1 MIVMSAA
8 ATRQTNLA
16 EALDEFR
23 ATRERTLA
31 MVRGL
36 TQEQFDFV
44 PAPNRWSIGEVL
56 DHMLLAERL
65 NREQI
70 ETLVKLKRE
79 GRKPELNLSFSDL
92 DVSVAGVPQT
102 LLSLLEAPLTLLNMF
117 VPNSLRNYLTRNR
130 LIPFRN
136 PDAAT
141 PRRRRPSAELCSDL
155 IASLQETQR
164 LFQSN
169 PHLDFE
175 EMIVQHPL
183 LGRYDVPG
191 LLRFMSAHE
200 ERHQSQIAST
210 QTASSSPAPTRCCGA
225 RYA

>member
-1 MIVMSAA
+1 MSAA
-8 ATRQTNLA
+8 VTRQTNLA
-16 EALDEFR
+16 RALDEFR

-31 MVRGL
+31 MVKGL

-44 PAPNRWSIGEVL
+44 PAPDRWSIGEVL

-65 NREQI
+65 NRQQI
-70 ETLVKLKRE
+70 ETLIELKRK

-92 DVSVAGVPQT
+92 NISVARVPQT
-102 LLSLLEAPLTLLNMF
+102 LLSLLEGPLTLMNMF

-136 PDAAT
+136 PDAAS
-141 PRRRRPSAELCSDL
+141 PRRGRPSNELCSDL
-155 IASLQETQR
+155 IASLQETER

-169 PHLDFE
+169 PQFDYE

-210 QTASSSPAPTRCCGA
+210 QTASSSPTSTRCCGA

>member
-1 MIVMSAA
+1 MIVA
-8 ATRQTNLA
+8 ATSRTNLA

-31 MVRGL
+31 MVKAL

-56 DHMLLAERL
+56 DHMLLAEGL

-70 ETLVKLKRE
+70 VKLIQLAKDGQR
-79 GRKPELNLSFSDL
+79 PELILTLSDL
-92 DVSVAGVPQT
+92 NISIVGVPRSFLT
-102 LLSLLEAPLTLLNMF
+102 LLEAPLTLMSIF
-117 VPNSLRNYLTRNR
+117 VPRSLRDYLTRTR

-136 PDAAT
+136 PDGAT
-141 PRRRRPSAELCSDL
+141 PHRGRLGAELRDDL
-155 IASLQETQR
+155 ITSLQETET
-164 LFQSN
+164 LFQKHAGLN
-169 PHLDFE
+169 YA
-175 EMIVQHPL
+175 EMVVQHPL

-200 ERHQSQIAST
+200 VRHQSQIVGI
-210 QTASSSPAPTRCCGA
+210 QTAHYSAKSTRCCGA
-225 RYA
+225 HYA

>member
-1 MIVMSAA
+1 MSAA
-8 ATRQTNLA
+8 ATRRTNLA

-31 MVRGL
+31 MVKGL
-36 TQEQFDFV
+36 TQEQFDFA
-44 PAPNRWSIGEVL
+44 PAPDRWSIGEVL

-70 ETLVKLKRE
+70 ETLIELKKR

-92 DVSVAGVPQT
+92 NISIAGVPQT
-102 LLSLLEAPLTLLNMF
+102 LLSLFEAPLTLMNMF
-117 VPNSLRNYLTRNR
+117 VPNAVRNYLTRNR

-136 PDAAT
+136 PDAAS
-141 PRRRRPSAELCSDL
+141 PRRGRPSNELCDDL
-155 IASLQETQR
+155 VASLQETER

-169 PHLDFE
+169 PRLDFD

-210 QTASSSPAPTRCCGA
+210 RTASSPTSTRCCGA

>member
-1 MIVMSAA
+1 MIAA
-8 ATRQTNLA
+8 ATPQTNLT
-16 EALDEFR
+16 EALNEFR

-31 MVRGL
+31 MVKAL

-70 ETLVKLKRE
+70 ETLIELKRR
-79 GRKPELNLSFSDL
+79 GRKPELNLTFSDL
-92 DVSVAGVPQT
+92 NISVAGVPQT
-102 LLSLLEAPLTLLNMF
+102 VLSLLEAPLTLMNMF

-136 PDAAT
+136 PDAAS
-141 PRRRRPSAELCSDL
+141 PRRGRPSNELCGDL
-155 IASLQETQR
+155 ITSLQETER

-169 PHLDFE
+169 PQLDYD
-175 EMIVQHPL
+175 EMTVQHPL

-210 QTASSSPAPTRCCGA
+210 QAASPSTTSTRCCGA

>member
-1 MIVMSAA
+1 MSATV
-8 ATRQTNLA
+8 TRRTNLA

-31 MVRGL
+31 MVKGL

-44 PAPNRWSIGEVL
+44 PAPDRWSIGEVL

-65 NREQI
+65 NRDQI
-70 ETLVKLKRE
+70 ATLIDLKRK

-92 DVSVAGVPQT
+92 NISVAGVPQT
-102 LLSLLEAPLTLLNMF
+102 VLSLLEVPLTLMNMF

-136 PDAAT
+136 PDAAS
-141 PRRRRPSAELCSDL
+141 PRRGRPSHELCRDL
-155 IASLQETQR
+155 IASLQETER

-169 PHLDFE
+169 PQLDFE

-210 QTASSSPAPTRCCGA
+210 QTASSSPTSTRCCGGA